1 MLYWDGD
8 EEASSVEE
16 DGNSPGYPD
25 SGTCRV
31 SGQTKVQVGRHL
43 SISHGSATQ
52 AWL

>member
-1 MLYWDGD
+1 MLYWNGD

-25 SGTCRV
+25 SGMSRV